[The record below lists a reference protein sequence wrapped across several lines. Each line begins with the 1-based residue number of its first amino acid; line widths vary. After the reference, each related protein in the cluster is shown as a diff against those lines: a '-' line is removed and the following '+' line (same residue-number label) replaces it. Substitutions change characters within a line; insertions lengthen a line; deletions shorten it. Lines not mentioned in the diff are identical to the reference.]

1 MRPAWQTR
9 RERATH
15 TDDWLMTYADMI
27 TLLLCFFAIF
37 LSVSLP
43 QEQARQ
49 AAHAADV
56 ARPPEIVNAPPLDNP
71 PPAAQAGQEKNQ
83 NDEAL
88 GQPLPKSVPDISAS
102 LATQNQTAIE
112 PTIDKPPT
120 TIDIAHPDTSDQ
132 PYAALLEIINRLKSQ
147 VPSSI
152 EQQGDRITTLQ
163 IGSGAFFA
171 SGSATLSTSGKALL
185 KKVALNINS
194 AKYQRYRVT
203 VEGHTDDTPIRSVQF
218 PSNWELSTARAAS
231 VVHFFL
237 QQGIL
242 APRLRAAGYADTFP
256 IALNRDAHGKPIPE
270 NQARNRRVVIKLEKI
285 DQEEPNR

>member
-163 IGSGAFFA
+163 IGSGAFFR
-171 SGSATLSTSGKALL
+171 
-185 KKVALNINS
+185 
-194 AKYQRYRVT
+194 Q
-203 VEGHTDDTPIRSVQF
+203 
-218 PSNWELSTARAAS
+218 
-231 VVHFFL
+231 
-237 QQGIL
+237 
-242 APRLRAAGYADTFP
+242 RLRHLEHLRKSPPQESGAEHQLREIP
-256 IALNRDAHGKPIPE
+256 ALSGHRRRPHRRHSHPQRPIPF
-270 NQARNRRVVIKLEKI
+270 QLGVIHGARRVRRPFLSPAGHPRP
-285 DQEEPNR
+285 QTSRRRLC